1 MQTRKIKKRKKLK
14 PSGVDD
20 DEITDTGAVA
30 RSHCPS
36 SDTINKCNIRVDNI
50 LILATTVIIILL
62 TNKQTRVCA
71 SSKFSWLKWLCNDR
85 FKKRPVEPVITEESV
100 VVEKV

>member
-1 MQTRKIKKRKKLK
+1 MQTRKIKRKKLK
-14 PSGVDD
+14 PSGVKE
-20 DEITDTGAVA
+20 DESTDTGAVA

-36 SDTINKCNIRVDNI
+36 SDTINRCDIIVDNI

-62 TNKQTRVCA
+62 TYKQTRVCA

-85 FKKRPVEPVITEESV
+85 FKKRPVHYA
-100 VVEKV
+100 